1 VSASF
6 ALLLSLWRNSFSR
19 APRTAVPILRVHI
32 ILHISSFSAQPSSST
47 PPFVQQNTRPSGQ
60 YQPSPNLNLGRFEA
74 NSQASAPNQNFS
86 FPTAPF
92 NPDIFKHFANA
103 SIPPPPPPN
112 FPPVVIPNL
121 AFPQFTQDLTASNA
135 TPFQPTGGVPAGS
148 ESHDAYDPRFPQQLA
163 YNPRASSS
171 FPAAHDVNAE
181 GQRKDEGS
189 ASSRTVSHEEQAQE
203 QSELYGKTR
212 HPSNFDGQCFIDCD
226 HFCTNF
232 PSRSCLFYPRPISRP
247 IIPYCDLKSSSDRER
262 CSTLYT

>member
-1 VSASF
+1 
-6 ALLLSLWRNSFSR
+6 
-19 APRTAVPILRVHI
+19 
-32 ILHISSFSAQPSSST
+32 
-47 PPFVQQNTRPSGQ
+47 VQQNTRPSGQ

-148 ESHDAYDPRFPQQLA
+148 ESHDAYDPRFPQQPA

-171 FPAAHDVNAE
+171 FPAVHDVNAE

-212 HPSNFDGQCFIDCD
+212 HPSNFDGQCFIDCNQFALTFPAGAVFSTHVPSAD
-226 HFCTNF
+226 RLSHTAISNQVQTGSGAVHYIHEGQIRQQQATN
-232 PSRSCLFYPRPISRP
+232 PHVTAYGNSP
-247 IIPYCDLKSSSDRER
+247 D
-262 CSTLYT
+262 